1 MLNEISQRQETNTM
15 LSHLYVDSKKKK
27 KKENKNTKPK
37 FIDRESRLVIA
48 RDGVGV
54 GDKKWA
60 KGVKRYKLQVINK
73 SWEYNGQHGG
83 YC

>member
-1 MLNEISQRQETNTM
+1 MWNL
-15 LSHLYVDSKKKK
+15 K

-48 RDGVGV
+48 GDGVWGGGQEMGEGSQKV
-54 GDKKWA
+54 QASSHK
-60 KGVKRYKLQVINK
+60 INK
-73 SWEYNGQHGG
+73 SWEYNGQHGD